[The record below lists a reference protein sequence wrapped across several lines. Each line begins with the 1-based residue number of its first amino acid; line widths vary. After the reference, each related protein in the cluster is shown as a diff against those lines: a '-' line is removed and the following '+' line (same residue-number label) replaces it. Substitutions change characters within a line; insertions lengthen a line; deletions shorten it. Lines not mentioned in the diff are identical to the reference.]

1 MSTAVVTGKI
11 VGATAA
17 GSVSFT
23 PSGWAGWPASSTVQG
38 PSPITVPVAA
48 NGSFSATLWRTDNA
62 EPPTWCYRVACDV
75 PGVSAEPFY
84 IRVDGPGDI
93 ATMIGWGDRPTWT
106 PGTPPWAIPDGRYAP
121 LDHAHA
127 GYAPATHTHSQ
138 YAPATHTHSQYAP
151 ATHTHSQYATTA
163 QVSALDSR
171 FIRSDA
177 GSIAVFVGTSNV
189 DDRAG
194 SWVAKRCT
202 ARGKKKKNYAVG
214 GMGYNFDTSNSFDK
228 QLDAAIADTS
238 FANSDVRFVF
248 ICDGA
253 NDARS
258 GLNVLTAAG
267 ALVTKAKANFPNARI
282 IILPVLISTYTIDRQ
297 KLFLEKTGD
306 IISELRSVA
315 LLYGVE
321 MIEHSWSWHLDDPSL
336 ILPSEVHYTAS
347 GYNRIVYWVQ
357 EYLAGR
363 PTVSNR
369 GPSAPIYG
377 SKFAGRDDGTLRRL
391 LAQRDGEQVR
401 ASGHFSCTSTAQLG
415 DVICT
420 FPVGMR
426 PNQDSIPV
434 PIFNHSSGS
443 MGFGTIGLAGDL
455 QTWQQM
461 LGGNQFSVYSAT
473 WAYV

>member
-1 MSTAVVTGKI
+1 MAIAHVTGRVHQATGAGVVT
-11 VGATAA
+11 
-17 GSVSFT
+17 FT
-23 PSGWAGWPASSTVQG
+23 PTKWAGMPAEQVLQG
-38 PSPITVPVAA
+38 PAPIVAQVSA
-48 NGSFSATLWRTDNA
+48 SGSFAVDLQQVAGT
-62 EPPTWCYRVACDV
+62 EPDDWVYRVVFSV
-75 PGVSAEPFY
+75 PGVSADPFY

-93 ATMIGWGDRPTWT
+93 SQMVGLGENPSWKPN
-106 PGTPPWAIPDGRYAP
+106 TPPWALPDGRYAL
-121 LDHAHA
+121 LDHTHA
-127 GYAPATHTHSQ
+127 GYALAG
-138 YAPATHTHSQYAP
+138 
-151 ATHTHSQYATTA
+151 HTHSQYATTA

-189 DDRAG
+189 DDRPG
-194 SWVAKRCT
+194 SWVAKLCT
-202 ARGKKKKNYAVG
+202 KRGWTKKNYAVG

-228 QLDAAIADTS
+228 QLDRAIADTS
-238 FANSDVRFVF
+238 FANTDVRFVF

-258 GLNVLTAAG
+258 GLSVFAAAG

-306 IISELRSVA
+306 IINELRSIA
-315 LLYGVE
+315 LAHGVE
-321 MIEHSWSWHLDDPSL
+321 MIENSWSWHLDDSSL
-336 ILPSEVHYTAS
+336 TLPSEVHYTAS
-347 GYNRIVYWVQ
+347 GYDRIVYWVQ

-369 GPSAPIYG
+369 GPSAPTYR

-401 ASGHFSCTSTAQLG
+401 ASGHFSCTSTAQPG

-426 PNQDSIPV
+426 PNQDSIIV

-461 LGGNQFSVYSAT
+461 LGGHGFSVYSAT
-473 WAYV
+473 WPYV